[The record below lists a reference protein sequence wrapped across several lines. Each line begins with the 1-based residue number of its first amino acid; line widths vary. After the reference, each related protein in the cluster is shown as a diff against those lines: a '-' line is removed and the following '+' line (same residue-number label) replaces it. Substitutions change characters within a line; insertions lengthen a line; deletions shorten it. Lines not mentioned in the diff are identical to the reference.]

1 MGFVCLGI
9 GYLIL
14 SRKPSAGLI
23 DQVVPWTI
31 HARHWTMIHVDKQ
44 GWQRLLREHGQKGN
58 RRPHQKCSETW
69 HQRAKSN
76 QRDFSCLQ
84 SFRFPAES
92 LRMCLAELLLL
103 KSSSVAPRRLTR
115 RPSTSGVNTELLC
128 CGGATS
134 ADAARLPRHES
145 SVTIAPGR
153 RRRDFPVGR
162 EVEYSSRGPGPD
174 PSTTIRPRLFSSAA

>member
-1 MGFVCLGI
+1 MLWNRVSDFVPETLCRI
-9 GYLIL
+9 D
-14 SRKPSAGLI
+14 RPSSAMDHPGSSLDDDPRRQAGLAAAA
-23 DQVVPWTI
+23 
-31 HARHWTMIHVDKQ
+31 ARARAK
-44 GWQRLLREHGQKGN
+44 RKRN
-58 RRPHQKCSETW
+58 RTPHQKCSETW

-103 KSSSVAPRRLTR
+103 KSFSVAPRRLTR

-128 CGGATS
+128 CGGATY